1 MSWNILGCS
10 TSVTIWEAFR
20 NRLGTTGQPVNSWEQ
35 RQLGQEAV
43 ASQPKTLVRKNP
55 EVLISFQLPATELTS
70 FISNG
75 LLPARIVWPQFSEDA
90 TRIFQ
95 STAKG
100 DDFIPR
106 PPSLS
111 LPDRDLW
118 AEGGQYRFRRNITLN
133 WRAEKICLRSFS
145 QLYWSE
151 NSAIGRAV
159 HCLQEW
165 LLVHSLC
172 QWKILFFPGQK
183 SNIFFLQATRAA
195 ALLLKV

>member
-1 MSWNILGCS
+1 MLGCS
-10 TSVTIWEAFR
+10 TSVTIWKTFR
-20 NRLGTTGQPVNSWEQ
+20 NRLVTNGQPVHSWEQ

-43 ASQPKTLVRKNP
+43 ESQPKTLVRKNP

-75 LLPARIVWPQFSEDA
+75 LLQASIVWPQFSEDA

-111 LPDRDLW
+111 LLGRDLW
-118 AEGGQYRFRRNITLN
+118 AEGGQYCYRHNITLN
-133 WRAEKICLRSFS
+133 WRAEKIC
-145 QLYWSE
+145 SE
-151 NSAIGRAV
+151 VFQSA
-159 HCLQEW
+159 
-165 LLVHSLC
+165 LLIWEQCHWQGYALFTEMAPCTQSLC

-183 SNIFFLQATRAA
+183 SNFFFLQATRAA